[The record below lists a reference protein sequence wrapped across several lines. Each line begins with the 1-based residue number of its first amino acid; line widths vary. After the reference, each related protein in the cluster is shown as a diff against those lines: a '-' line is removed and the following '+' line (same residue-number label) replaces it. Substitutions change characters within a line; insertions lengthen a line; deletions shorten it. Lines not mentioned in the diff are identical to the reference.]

1 MRSGIDQCWSVMLF
15 PLLEALSPV
24 SVLLMS
30 SHHSALSRLSIAHE
44 DHGKSLLQ
52 IWFIT
57 HPTKQKKNL
66 QEKSQ
71 LTGLHG
77 KNSMKTVR
85 ISSEQQQQQSDQQVE
100 GPWKKQKKKTEVGWW
115 TIRAQKC
122 GARHGMEERRRK
134 GEKVFVLG
142 KVTKLANNAH
152 KACNSHTLQQGF
164 GGGGMVIITC
174 CWCCCGCC
182 WCSV

>member
-24 SVLLMS
+24 SVVLMS

-44 DHGKSLLQ
+44 DHRKSLLQ
-52 IWFIT
+52 IWFY
-57 HPTKQKKNL
+57 HPPNKAKKNL

-85 ISSEQQQQQSDQQVE
+85 ISSEQQQQQSDEQVE
-100 GPWKKQKKKTEVGWW
+100 GSWKVVDNPCT
-115 TIRAQKC
+115 
-122 GARHGMEERRRK
+122 
-134 GEKVFVLG
+134 KVWG
-142 KVTKLANNAH
+142 
-152 KACNSHTLQQGF
+152 
-164 GGGGMVIITC
+164 
-174 CWCCCGCC
+174 
-182 WCSV
+182 